1 MPSYRVVGTR
11 VESPSEQEM
20 RDWFAK
26 QMLESPQNLEQ
37 GARLLIGLV
46 TGLLSVLFGVLA
58 LAQNPVPAYLHLPYV
73 RYLGAV
79 AVVCVLVG
87 LVAALDVVLPREW
100 RFKPAKPASELE
112 TFHQIVRYKA
122 RALTVA
128 SVAFGA
134 GIAVIA
140 LALVLALLTMP

>member
-11 VESPSEQEM
+11 VESPAEQEM

-26 QMLESPQNLEQ
+26 QVLESPRNLEE

-46 TGLLSVLFGVLA
+46 TGLLGVLFSVLAIANDPL
-58 LAQNPVPAYLHLPYV
+58 PAYLRLPYV

-79 AVVCVLVG
+79 AVFFVLVG

-122 RALTVA
+122 RSLTIA
-128 SVAFGA
+128 SVTFGV
-134 GIAVIA
+134 GIAVMAI
-140 LALVLALLTMP
+140 ALVLALLTTP